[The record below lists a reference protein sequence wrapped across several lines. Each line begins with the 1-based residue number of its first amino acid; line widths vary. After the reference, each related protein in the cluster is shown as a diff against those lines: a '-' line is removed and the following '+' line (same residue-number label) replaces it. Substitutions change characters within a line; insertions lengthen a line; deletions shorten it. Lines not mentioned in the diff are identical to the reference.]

1 MFRTA
6 ILCVIAVAVTSAAS
20 ARPDAPR
27 PGAVERLSADLDG
40 DGTAERIEFR
50 RGAPNAVSVWRGAHR
65 VWRGIPARWNAWKV
79 RIGDVDGDGRAEIVI
94 GVHKAT
100 RYVPE
105 PRNGL
110 FVFGWDGRR
119 AYPKW
124 LGSSLARP
132 FSNFEV
138 VDVDGDGVAEVVSR
152 ESERDGTAS
161 ETVYSWR
168 GFGFAV
174 DEFREDAEGEGG
186 DAR

>member
-1 MFRTA
+1 MVRFV
-6 ILCVIAVAVTSAAS
+6 LPAVVVVLAA
-20 ARPDAPR
+20 
-27 PGAVERLSADLDG
+27 GAVPALAAGPDRAGVERVSADLDG
-40 DGTAERIEFR
+40 DGTAERVEFR
-50 RGAPNAVSVWRGAHR
+50 SGAAEAVSVWRGTRR
-65 VWRGIPARWNAWKV
+65 VWKGVPARWNAWKV

-100 RYVPE
+100 RYVPK
-105 PRNGL
+105 PHNGL

-132 FSNFEV
+132 FSDFEV
-138 VDVDGDGVAEVVSR
+138 VDVDGDGRAEVVSR
-152 ESERDGTAS
+152 ESGNDGS
-161 ETVYSWR
+161 PSVTVYSWR

-174 DEFREDAEGEGG
+174 DLVRGDAEGEGS